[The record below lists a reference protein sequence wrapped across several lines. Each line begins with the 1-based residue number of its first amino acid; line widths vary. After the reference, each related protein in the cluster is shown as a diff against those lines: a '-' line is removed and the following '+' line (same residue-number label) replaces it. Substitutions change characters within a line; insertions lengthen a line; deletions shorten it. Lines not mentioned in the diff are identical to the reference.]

1 MGAIAFSVFSPLC
14 DSNEEESR
22 YLGKSFH
29 LNQREAIK
37 ADEVILS
44 FTPGFQ
50 RRNHNFVFIGFI
62 TSGKRSVH
70 NSSVC
75 VKAGSGSGL

>member
-37 ADEVILS
+37 ADEVILVLLQ
-44 FTPGFQ
+44 GFKEETT
-50 RRNHNFVFIGFI
+50 IL
-62 TSGKRSVH
+62 
-70 NSSVC
+70 SS
-75 VKAGSGSGL
+75 